1 MAEADPARVGF
12 AKILS
17 MLMFIAHPRP
27 PAQMGDG
34 MWAAV

>member
-1 MAEADPARVGF
+1 MAEADPVRVGF
-12 AKILS
+12 GKMLS
-17 MLMFIAHPRP
+17 MLMFFAQPRP